1 MNRKVKR
8 ELDQAFKYIT
18 IGALMGAA
26 ISAAIFGPIMLGI
39 V

>member
-1 MNRKVKR
+1 MKSV
-8 ELDQAFKYIT
+8 A